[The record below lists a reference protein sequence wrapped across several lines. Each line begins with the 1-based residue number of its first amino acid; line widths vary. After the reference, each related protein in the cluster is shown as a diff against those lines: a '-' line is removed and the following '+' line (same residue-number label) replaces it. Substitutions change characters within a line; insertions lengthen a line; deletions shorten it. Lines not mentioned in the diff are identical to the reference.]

1 MSTLQNKFNLGELV
15 VFKTHP
21 LLFSYEIRGDGKYVP
36 PIMIIKEVIFENKQ
50 KKTHDDTS
58 GLQIA
63 ERIKYIC
70 IYFDDNKSEFIESY
84 IYEGSLEGIKDLKI
98 GRLDDPDKLN
108 KNTVNLVDE
117 VLNYDVAAKYSYN
130 DLIYFKTKKL
140 ELLKKRASIKISED
154 NKKSVPRKEV
164 RSIQY
169 VVNYATPDFVACGI
183 KHENYTDLFFND
195 GQVKRIASKHF
206 VKVKWF
212 NPIQQKFSEEF
223 LPLECFTNI
232 NPFPQI
238 SAPIADI
245 GDNLNKK

>member
-36 PIMIIKEVIFENKQ
+36 PIMIIKEVLFENKQ
-50 KKTHDDTS
+50 KKTHDDIS

-70 IYFDDNKSEFIESY
+70 IYFDDNKSEFIESH
-84 IYEGSLEGIKDLKI
+84 IYEGSLEGIKHLKI

-108 KNTVNLVDE
+108 KKSINLVDE
-117 VLNYDVAAKYSYN
+117 VLNYDIAAKYSYN
-130 DLIYFKTKKL
+130 NLIYFKTKKL
-140 ELLKKRASIKISED
+140 ELLKKRASIKILED
-154 NKKSVPRKEV
+154 STKTPKLKQI

-169 VVNYATPDFVACGI
+169 VVNYATPDFVTCGI
-183 KHENYTDLFFND
+183 KHENFTDLFYND
-195 GQVKRIASKHF
+195 GQAKRIASKQL

-212 NPIQQKFSEEF
+212 NPIQQKFSEEY

-238 SAPIADI
+238 SASTANNVEDI
-245 GDNLNKK
+245 K